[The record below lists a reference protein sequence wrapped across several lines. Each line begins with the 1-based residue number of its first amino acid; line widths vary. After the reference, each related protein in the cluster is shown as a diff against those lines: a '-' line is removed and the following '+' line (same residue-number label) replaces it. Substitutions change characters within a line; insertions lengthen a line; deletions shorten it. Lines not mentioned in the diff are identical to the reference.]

1 MEGKVEAFRREGV
14 ESYKARRYF
23 QAIHALESALEI
35 AHEDEKPEL
44 KGLLARA
51 RSALGVELFNA
62 GEMRQAEEAFQEAL
76 KQAED
81 SYAHFGLGF
90 LHFVR
95 FEDTGAQEHLKEALQ
110 LEPGYAKT
118 HKLLG
123 LIDYRQGRT
132 AQALQKMEKAYELD
146 PKDRETKALL
156 DRWKLES
163 GFTGTFSE
171 KTRGRFLVR
180 ADPSIAPGDLEAAV
194 QRLER
199 VRKEVGE
206 ALGLRASRK
215 NIVVVLFSEDRFH
228 KATGSYHWVG
238 GVYDGQIKLPVP
250 RGAAEDRQ
258 GSARELEESARHEI
272 THLAIRALC
281 PECPNWLNEGIA
293 QHFERKGREEET
305 RRALLEGVSKRIR
318 FRDVPSRLW
327 EVDNEEL
334 ARWTY
339 LQGLGFVEF
348 LVKRFQEFRLRLLL
362 EAIASEGSVSKAFE
376 LTYGLSLESA
386 EGLWWKDILAR

>member
-1 MEGKVEAFRREGV
+1 M
-14 ESYKARRYF
+14 
-23 QAIHALESALEI
+23 
-35 AHEDEKPEL
+35 
-44 KGLLARA
+44 ARA

-62 GEMRQAEEAFQEAL
+62 GEMRQAEEAFEEAL

-95 FEDTGAQEHLKEALQ
+95 FEDDASQAHLLEALR
-110 LEPGYAKT
+110 LEPNYGKT
-118 HKLLG
+118 RKLLG
-123 LIDYRQGRT
+123 LLDYRQGRS
-132 AQALQKMEKAYELD
+132 AQALQKMEKACELD
-146 PKDRETKALL
+146 PKDKEAKALF
-156 DRWKLES
+156 DRWRLES

-171 KTRGRFLVR
+171 KVKGRFLVR
-180 ADPSIAPGDLEAAV
+180 ADPLIPPADLEGAV
-194 QRLER
+194 QRLEKA
-199 VRKEVGE
+199 RKEVGD
-206 ALGLRASRK
+206 ALGLRASK
-215 NIVVVLFSEDRFH
+215 KSIVVVFFSEERFH

-250 RGAAEDRQ
+250 GAAGKDAAA
-258 GSARELEESARHEI
+258 AREELEESARHEI
-272 THLAIRALC
+272 THVAIRALC

-305 RRALLEGVSKRIR
+305 RRLLREGASRRIR
-318 FRDVPSRLW
+318 FKDVPSRLW
-327 EVDNEEL
+327 EVENEEL

-348 LVKRFQEFRLRLLL
+348 LVARFQEFRLRLLL
-362 EAIASEGSVSKAFE
+362 EAIEGEGSVSKAFE

-386 EGLWWKDILAR
+386 EGLWWKDMVSR